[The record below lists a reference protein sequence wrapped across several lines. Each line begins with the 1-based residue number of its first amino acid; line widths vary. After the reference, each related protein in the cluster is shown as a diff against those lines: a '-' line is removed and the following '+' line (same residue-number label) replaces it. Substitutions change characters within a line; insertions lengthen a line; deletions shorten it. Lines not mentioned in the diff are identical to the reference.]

1 MIVKRLAVL
10 IGAVGCSASALA
22 TNGMNMEGYGP
33 IALGMGGASMA
44 YDVGNAGM
52 INNPATLGL
61 VAPGTSRLAL
71 FVGGLGPDVSSNGRD
86 SSATSFVMP
95 AAGYVS
101 RGERFT
107 WGLGMM
113 AQGGMGAEYSNG
125 GFWGT
130 LAPSPIFSGTG
141 YGAGTSA
148 ALGAGQSR
156 RNLSEVGVGRV
167 LLPLAYQLSDTFN
180 IGGSIDFV
188 WAGMDIQWLV
198 DGAHFADMTAAGSR
212 RFGSVGGTMVT
223 DRLQPMI
230 VGGQLEQIG
239 WGYFDFNKDGQFYQ
253 KATGTGWAGNIGFT
267 WKAAPTL
274 TFGGVYHAKTNLD
287 DLKTG
292 SGGATLTFDAF
303 GAAMGGRQTIP
314 VSGSV
319 TIKNFQ
325 WPETYGLGLAWQT
338 NDRWLLAADY
348 KRINWS
354 DVMRQFHMVF
364 NASGGQSGMAA
375 GFAGS
380 QLVMTYRQEWEDQN
394 VVMLG
399 AAYKASDATTLRFG
413 GNFANNPVPDRYM
426 SPLFPAIMKNHLT
439 FGIDHALDKS
449 SVLHGALS
457 YAPKASAT
465 NSWASICPPGAC
477 SNQSVSHEQINW
489 QLAWGYRF

>member
-1 MIVKRLAVL
+1 MFAKRLAVL
-10 IGAVGCSASALA
+10 IGAACTSMSVSA

-44 YDVGNAGM
+44 YDVGNAAM

-71 FVGGLGPDVSSNGRD
+71 FVGGLGPDVVANGRD

-95 AAGYVS
+95 AAGYVN

-130 LAPSPIFSGTG
+130 LFSTP
-141 YGAGTSA
+141 GANVNMAEGVA
-148 ALGAGQSR
+148 R

-167 LLPLAYQLSDTFN
+167 LLPLAYQVSDTFN

-198 DGAHFADMTAAGSR
+198 DGAHFADMMPANVPGTTRTFGAVSGSMVDRFAGMM
-212 RFGSVGGTMVT
+212 GPGGI
-223 DRLQPMI
+223 Q
-230 VGGQLEQIG
+230 GIG

-253 KATGTGWAGNIGFT
+253 NATGTGWAGNIGFT
-267 WKAAPTL
+267 WKATPNL

-292 SGGATLTFDAF
+292 GGGATVSFNVDMA
-303 GAAMGGRQTIP
+303 GAPMTIP
-314 VSGSV
+314 VKGEI

-325 WPETYGLGLAWQT
+325 WPETYGIGLAWQASE
-338 NDRWLLAADY
+338 RWLLAADY

-354 DVMRQFHMVF
+354 DVMSQFRMVF
-364 NASGGQSGMAA
+364 NASAGQAGLAA
-375 GFAGS
+375 GFSGT
-380 QLVMTYRQEWEDQN
+380 QLRLDYEQQWEDQN
-394 VVMLG
+394 AVMIG

-413 GNFANNPVPDRYM
+413 GNFANNPVPDRYL
-426 SPLFPAIMKNHLT
+426 SPLFPAIIKNHLT

-457 YAPKASAT
+457 YAPKVSAT
-465 NSWASICPPGAC
+465 NQWGTALGLPATA
-477 SNQSVSHEQINW
+477 NQSVSHEQINW